1 MKESNTRIFLNYSLI
16 YVLHINKSCIAV
28 VFCLFENGFL
38 YIDETGGIVVDI
50 GSSLIKMGYGG
61 EDMPK
66 AVYPSVS
73 YF

>member
-1 MKESNTRIFLNYSLI
+1 MYCSGILF
-16 YVLHINKSCIAV
+16 
-28 VFCLFENGFL
+28 FENGSL
-38 YIDETGGIVVDI
+38 SIDETGGIVVDI

-73 YF
+73 SF